1 MLVKNW
7 TIRKANLKDLNY
19 FHESIQQ
26 IHSMNINMD
35 IFKEQFV
42 KKLRNRNSLLYV
54 IETTLANPIGCIC
67 CEKEESLL
75 TNKPIIQIKEF
86 YISPMYRKLNIADEL
101 FLYIYEKS
109 VKLGMNKIEVLC
121 NLNSTTTQNFYAR
134 KKFLPIK
141 KLYVKTI

>member
-7 TIRKANLKDLNY
+7 TIRKANLKDVNY
-19 FHESIQQ
+19 FHQSIQH
-26 IHSMNINMD
+26 IHSMNIDMD

-42 KKLRNRNSLLYV
+42 KKLRNRNCLLYV
-54 IETTLANPIGCIC
+54 IETTVANPIGCIC

>member
-26 IHSMNINMD
+26 IHSMNIDMD

-42 KKLRNRNSLLYV
+42 KKLRNRNCLLYV
-54 IETTLANPIGCIC
+54 IETTVANPIGCIC

>member
-7 TIRKANLKDLNY
+7 TIRKANLKDVNY
-19 FHESIQQ
+19 FHQSIQH
-26 IHSMNINMD
+26 IHSMNIDMD

-42 KKLRNRNSLLYV
+42 KKLRNRNCLLYV

>member
-26 IHSMNINMD
+26 IHSMNIDMD

-42 KKLRNRNSLLYV
+42 KKLRNRNCLLYV
-54 IETTLANPIGCIC
+54 IETTIANPIGCIC

>member
-26 IHSMNINMD
+26 IHSMNIDMD

-42 KKLRNRNSLLYV
+42 KKLRNRNCLLYV
-54 IETTLANPIGCIC
+54 IETTLTNPIGCIC

>member
-19 FHESIQQ
+19 FHQSIQQ
-26 IHSMNINMD
+26 IHSMNIDMD

-42 KKLRNRNSLLYV
+42 KKLRNRNCLLYV